1 MAEDWILGGGLIL
14 GAFLV
19 GQILLAV
26 LLNMDKTVTHIVP
39 LGSIM
44 AAAASG
50 IFLIVESVTSIRIMF
65 HLEVSMGCTRK
76 RFSVSFF
83 TVQLMTCAAALLVL
97 LFLAWGE
104 CYLNSWLYSGFA
116 SKVDFMKGL
125 LKWGVPTALAV
136 TTVGD
141 FCGALLMRFGRT
153 AFWILW
159 GVWMIL
165 CIGFPQIHDA
175 MEEAPGSFFGVLGM
189 RIIEMIGKVPAGAW
203 IGLLAAVVIG
213 CAAGAWQIIRSQ
225 EVLS

>member
-1 MAEDWILGGGLIL
+1 MKDTIKKQFQIMAEDWILGGGMIL
-14 GAFLV
+14 GGFLL

-26 LLNMDKTVTHIVP
+26 LLNTDQTETYIIP

-44 AAAASG
+44 AAAAAG

-83 TVQLMTCAAALLVL
+83 TVQLMSCAAALFVL
-97 LFLAWGE
+97 LFLA
-104 CYLNSWLYSGFA
+104 
-116 SKVDFMKGL
+116 
-125 LKWGVPTALAV
+125 
-136 TTVGD
+136 
-141 FCGALLMRFGRT
+141 
-153 AFWILW
+153 W

-203 IGLLAAVVIG
+203 IGVLSAVVIG
-213 CAAGAWQIIRSQ
+213 CVAGAWQIIRSQ